1 MDSWFQNII
10 GSGGNSNETKTSRTT
25 VTIVQEKREY
35 HTRQIDEGSEL
46 NSSLEVDIKSYK
58 RQIASKEAEKQKKTL
73 EVAAIKKKMSGLP
86 PTGQQSIQL
95 KTQAISLLSEI
106 QLIEKKIARLSNSV
120 ITLENEIEK
129 NSMLEQA
136 EELTDKVSKS
146 SQYQAEK
153 MKKIEAKNIKETI
166 ADARLLNRDI
176 SRLDQQL
183 FKFNPIDPEERE
195 EELSKRFEELDFA
208 DFDEPVVITSPSPQ
222 PQRTNSSPVNTN
234 SKVRNDDQYD
244 DF

>member
-1 MDSWFQNII
+1 VRAHRHMDSWFQNII
-10 GSGGNSNETKTSRTT
+10 GGSETTKTT

-35 HTRQIDEGSEL
+35 HTRQVNEGSEL
-46 NSSLEVDIKSYK
+46 NSSLEADIKSYK
-58 RQIASKEAEKQKKTL
+58 RQIATKETDKQKKMK
-73 EVAAIKKKMSGLP
+73 EVAEIKARMASLP
-86 PTGQQSIQL
+86 PTGQQATQL
-95 KTQAISLLSEI
+95 KRQAITLLGDIES
-106 QLIEKKIARLSNSV
+106 IEKKIARLNNS
-120 ITLENEIEK
+120 IATLENEIEK

-153 MKKIEAKNIKETI
+153 MKKIEAKNIKDTI

-208 DFDEPVVITSPSPQ
+208 DFEDPITQSPSPQ
-222 PQRTNSSPVNTN
+222 KNANTN
-234 SKVRNDDQYD
+234 DPVPSKIIKGDQYD

>member
-1 MDSWFQNII
+1 MDSWFQNIM
-10 GSGGNSNETKTSRTT
+10 GTGNETKTSRTT

-35 HTRQIDEGSEL
+35 HTRQVDEGSEL
-46 NSSLEVDIKSYK
+46 NNSLEADIKSYK
-58 RQIASKEAEKQKKTL
+58 RQISTKESEKLKKTT
-73 EVAAIKKKMSGLP
+73 EVAAIKKKMTALP
-86 PTGQQSIQL
+86 PTGQQSLQL
-95 KTQAISLLSEI
+95 KTQALTLLGEI
-106 QLIEKKIARLSNSV
+106 QTIEKKIARLNNSI

-146 SQYQAEK
+146 SQYQADK

-208 DFDEPVVITSPSPQ
+208 DFVEPVANVITSPQ
-222 PQRTNSSPVNTN
+222 PQRNTN
-234 SKVRNDDQYD
+234 ESSAPSKISKDDQYD
-244 DF
+244 EF

>member
-10 GSGGNSNETKTSRTT
+10 GGSGGGNETTKTT

-35 HTRQIDEGSEL
+35 HTRQVNEGSEL
-46 NSSLEVDIKSYK
+46 NSSLEADIKLYK
-58 RQIASKEAEKQKKTL
+58 RQITTQETEKQKKMQ
-73 EVAAIKKKMSGLP
+73 EVAEIKRKMANLP
-86 PTGQQSIQL
+86 PSGQQSLQL
-95 KTQAISLLSEI
+95 KNQALKLLGDTQS
-106 QLIEKKIARLSNSV
+106 IEKKIARLNNS
-120 ITLENEIEK
+120 IATLENEIEK

-153 MKKIEAKNIKETI
+153 MKKIEAKNIKDTI

-208 DFDEPVVITSPSPQ
+208 DFEDPITLSPSPVS
-222 PQRTNSSPVNTN
+222 PQRNVNTN
-234 SKVRNDDQYD
+234 DPVSSKIIKNDQYD